1 MPSRM
6 SLFLIASLAIN
17 AALLGVVGGGLLNK
31 QHKPGSEAQS
41 DRPPQSEV
49 AAAWAQLPDA
59 DRAELRKRL
68 RDGWNA
74 MEGDR
79 KLLAESGKNVHDIAT
94 SEPFD
99 GNRLRD
105 ALTIYQ
111 QRQRRMQESAEDI
124 LISYFSKM
132 PPAARGTAAVGLL
145 TPFNARMQRNDGRK
159 DERAP
164 PPALGPL
171 KPNGQPSSG
180 AGDAPHAPDPAKATT
195 PH

>member
-17 AALLGVVGGGLLNK
+17 AALFGVVGGGLLNQ
-31 QHKPGSEAQS
+31 QHRRGPDAQG

-74 MEGDR
+74 MEPDR
-79 KLLAESGKNVHDIAT
+79 KLLSDAGKNVHDIAT

-99 GNRLRD
+99 GNKLRD
-105 ALTIYQ
+105 
-111 QRQRRMQESAEDI
+111 
-124 LISYFSKM
+124 
-132 PPAARGTAAVGLL
+132 
-145 TPFNARMQRNDGRK
+145 
-159 DERAP
+159 
-164 PPALGPL
+164 
-171 KPNGQPSSG
+171 
-180 AGDAPHAPDPAKATT
+180 
-195 PH
+195 

>member
-1 MPSRM
+1 MPSRT
-6 SLFLIASLAIN
+6 SLFLIASLAVN

-31 QHKPGSEAQS
+31 QHRPNSEGQAG
-41 DRPPQSEV
+41 PPQSEV
-49 AAAWAQLPDA
+49 AAAWAQLPDS

-79 KLLAESGKNVHDIAT
+79 KLLLDAGKNVHDIAM
-94 SEPFD
+94 SDPFD
-99 GNRLRD
+99 GNKLRD

-111 QRQRRMQESAEDI
+111 QRQRRMQENAEDI

-145 TPFNARMQRNDGRK
+145 TPFNARVQRADGRK
-159 DERAP
+159 DERGP
-164 PPALGPL
+164 GPALGPL
-171 KPNGQPSSG
+171 KPNGQPGGSG
-180 AGDAPHAPDPAKATT
+180 VDSGFKPDPKASA
-195 PH
+195 PK